1 MKKMESS
8 ISRVVVGAVVAWVVI
23 VCMGSSHAAPIY
35 SSPQSQAEAEAL
47 RSSGCWSWESN
58 ISNHC
63 HWSGVTCNEAGHVI
77 KIMNLMSCH
86 TAVPSGFSKWKFS
99 SFPSL
104 IHLDLSICGL
114 TGSIPDQ
121 IGNLAN
127 LIYLDLSYNQ
137 LHGNIPYQLGA
148 LTKLT
153 YLDLSYNALS
163 GVIPSSLGYLI
174 KLTSLNLV
182 RNQINGFIPPEIG
195 NLKDL
200 VELSLG
206 YNLLR
211 GKIPHQLQN
220 LKKLET
226 LDLSYNRLSGSIPSF
241 LGHGH
246 KWKSI
251 DLSHNGLKGHT
262 PLESQD
268 QSHHK
273 IGRKITIV
281 TFGISF
287 FITLFL
293 VALILGFLSLW
304 RKKRRFHPSILFL
317 GLKKRK
323 IQSEAATTTKNGD
336 LFSIWGYDGR
346 IAYEDIIE
354 ATEDF
359 DIKYCIGTGGHGS
372 VYKVQLPSG
381 KVVAVKK
388 LHRVESEEPACM
400 KNFQNE
406 VHMLTKLRHKNIVK
420 LHGYCLHQSCMFL
433 ICNYLERGS
442 LYCMLRDEVEARE
455 LDWTKRV
462 NVIKSIAHALSY
474 MHHDCTPPIIHR
486 DVSSNNILLNSELE
500 AFVSD
505 FGTARLLDPDSSNQT
520 LRVGTYGYIAPGKMT
535 NSLV

>member
-121 IGNLAN
+121 I
-127 LIYLDLSYNQ
+127 
-137 LHGNIPYQLGA
+137 
-148 LTKLT
+148 
-153 YLDLSYNALS
+153 
-163 GVIPSSLGYLI
+163 
-174 KLTSLNLV
+174 
-182 RNQINGFIPPEIG
+182 
-195 NLKDL
+195 
-200 VELSLG
+200 
-206 YNLLR
+206 
-211 GKIPHQLQN
+211 
-220 LKKLET
+220 
-226 LDLSYNRLSGSIPSF
+226 
-241 LGHGH
+241 
-246 KWKSI
+246 
-251 DLSHNGLKGHT
+251 
-262 PLESQD
+262 
-268 QSHHK
+268 
-273 IGRKITIV
+273 
-281 TFGISF
+281 
-287 FITLFL
+287 
-293 VALILGFLSLW
+293 
-304 RKKRRFHPSILFL
+304 
-317 GLKKRK
+317 
-323 IQSEAATTTKNGD
+323 EAATTTKNGD

-388 LHRVESEEPACM
+388 LHRVE
-400 KNFQNE
+400 
-406 VHMLTKLRHKNIVK
+406 I
-420 LHGYCLHQSCMFL
+420 
-433 ICNYLERGS
+433 
-442 LYCMLRDEVEARE
+442 EARE

-520 LRVGTYGYIAPGKMT
+520 LRVGTYGYIAPELAYTMKVTEKSDVYSFGVVALETMIGKHPSDLLT
-535 NSLV
+535 SLSSSSSQDIMLRDVLDPRLILPEDPRVAKDVVFVTFLALKCIHSKPQCCPTMQQLSYNLLIDVPFPMLPFYAISLNQLKNHVI

>member
-1 MKKMESS
+1 MESS

-23 VCMGSSHAAPIY
+23 VCMGFSHAAPIY

-268 QSHHK
+268 QSHNK

-323 IQSEAATTTKNGD
+323 IQSEATTTTKNGD

-359 DIKYCIGTGGHGS
+359 DIKYCIGTGGYGS
-372 VYKVQLPSG
+372 VYKAQLPTG
-381 KVVAVKK
+381 NVVALKK
-388 LHRVESEEPACM
+388 LHGWE
-400 KNFQNE
+400 
-406 VHMLTKLRHKNIVK
+406 
-420 LHGYCLHQSCMFL
+420 
-433 ICNYLERGS
+433 
-442 LYCMLRDEVEARE
+442 RDEEH
-455 LDWTKRV
+455 T
-462 NVIKSIAHALSY
+462 
-474 MHHDCTPPIIHR
+474 
-486 DVSSNNILLNSELE
+486 
-500 AFVSD
+500 
-505 FGTARLLDPDSSNQT
+505 
-520 LRVGTYGYIAPGKMT
+520 
-535 NSLV
+535 